1 MNGPHVSPAIII
13 GAGPAGLTAAC
24 YLGRFRRT
32 PVVLNRGDSR
42 ARWIPKSHNTPGFPA
57 GVGGE
62 ELLTRLRE
70 QALRYGAQI
79 REAQVDELTVEADGF
94 VVRTPTAV
102 YRSRYV
108 ILATGVKDE
117 LPRVAGAEAAIHQ
130 AVLRVCPICDAFE
143 SSDKEIAVIGTGEH
157 AFREA
162 QFLQT
167 YSERITLVNVGKHTE
182 ALQAQ
187 IEAAGIQYKRADANN
202 LFFDERSVSV
212 VDKDHKTHTF
222 DVVYSALGCHPQN
235 QLAAKLGAECDE
247 HGALKV
253 NAHQQTSVSRLYA
266 AGDVV
271 RGLNQIVV
279 AEAEAAMAATD
290 IHNRL
295 RSSEREGRIG

>member
-1 MNGPHVSPAIII
+1 MNAPILHQSIII

-24 YLGRFRRT
+24 YLGRFHR
-32 PVVLNRGDSR
+32 PSVVLDHGDSR

-62 ELLTRLRE
+62 ELLARLRE
-70 QALRYGAQI
+70 QALQYGAQI
-79 REAQVDELTVEADGF
+79 RPAHVKELACDEQGFTVTTSVE
-94 VVRTPTAV
+94 V

-108 ILATGVKDE
+108 IVATGVKDE
-117 LPRVAGAEAAIHQ
+117 LPRVSGAAAAVHQ
-130 AVLRVCPICDAFE
+130 AILKICPICDAYE
-143 SSDKEIAVIGTGEH
+143 SSGKHIAVIGTGEH

-167 YSERITLVNVGKHTE
+167 YSDRITLINVGE
-182 ALQAQ
+182 DSDEFRAQ
-187 IEAAGIQYKRADANN
+187 IEAVGVRYRRAEIEN
-202 LFFDERSVSV
+202 LRFDERSVSV
-212 VDKDHKTHTF
+212 VDKEHETDTF
-222 DVVYSALGCHPQN
+222 EVVYSALGCHPQN
-235 QLAAKLGAECDE
+235 QLAARLGATCDE
-247 HGALKV
+247 HGALVV
-253 NAHQQTSVSRLYA
+253 NAHQQTSITGLYA

-295 RSSEREGRIG
+295 RLSERGEL